1 MSKVEDK
8 STATE
13 NNNGLSQERNA
24 ESRIRFW
31 KVSSYL
37 QLIGIVTLI
46 ITLAVTMEASVS
58 YQLIF
63 SLLTCLFLQKTKL
76 KHYENK
82 IEPKFEI
89 GFSRK
94 ILAFGRT
101 TENDFARALLIDP
114 DGKFDAIKLKNLEV
128 SPEVTISMLENI
140 ITYKGQLIVYQT
152 MTGISRHSTKNI
164 IKLIISIIIY
174 DS

>member
-58 YQLIF
+58 YQFIF
-63 SLLTCLFLQKTKL
+63 SFLTSLFVEDQVKT
-76 KHYENK
+76 
-82 IEPKFEI
+82 P
-89 GFSRK
+89 
-94 ILAFGRT
+94 
-101 TENDFARALLIDP
+101 
-114 DGKFDAIKLKNLEV
+114 
-128 SPEVTISMLENI
+128 
-140 ITYKGQLIVYQT
+140 
-152 MTGISRHSTKNI
+152 
-164 IKLIISIIIY
+164 
-174 DS
+174 